1 MKIKFFLLLLLFFV
15 NKSFGNTHE
24 LFDPNNQ
31 PLNQF
36 EEQFYTPP
44 TTEKTTLS
52 FDDQAIASILKRTVT
67 IPFDSSVTNQP
78 SIAYCCADI
87 KYNKGSLKICEINPI
102 PGIATS
108 KYNLVIDDKK
118 YVVYSPFWKA
128 FWHYVK
134 QFDIPVW
141 FVGPVYKP
149 EALEFDSFF
158 EQNYTYHKNLD
169 ELANDP
175 LFIKQSKKNVT
186 DKQAL
191 SNYGGLIIYTSSFG
205 ADLLKAN
212 AIVDKF
218 KQYYPNFLWLNDISK
233 WFTGDKELM
242 SRIFLSP
249 QLQQFKPRWKSY
261 TKNYSPDFASKIIND
276 FDANMYVIKP
286 TNGTWSG
293 GVTIVP
299 KNDLD
304 ATLELLFDSAQK
316 NKKTG
321 EKNLDYWKTDNNET
335 FIVEEFIQSQTLTIN
350 GNDYNPTLRLAF
362 IVTQER
368 NTISMTLLGGGWK
381 TPQIPLNQEGDLAR
395 KHITLGLPG
404 EYCGQTI
411 DPEDFAMMQTIMNTA
426 GPKIYAEM
434 LKNYERTKQDYKA
447 KSL

>member
-15 NKSFGNTHE
+15 NKSFGNPYE
-24 LFDPNNQ
+24 LFDPHNQ

-44 TTEKTTLS
+44 TTEKDSLS
-52 FDDQAIASILKRTVT
+52 LDDQAIASILKRTVT
-67 IPFDSSVTNQP
+67 VQLDSSITNQP

-87 KYNKGSLKICEINPI
+87 KYNKGTLKICEINPV

-108 KYNLVIDDKK
+108 KYNLIIDDKK

-128 FWHYVK
+128 FWHFVK
-134 QFDIPVW
+134 QFDIPIW

-175 LFIKQSKKNVT
+175 LFIKQSKKKVT

-191 SNYGGLIIYTSSFG
+191 SNYSGLIIYTSSFG

-233 WFTGDKELM
+233 WFTSDKELM
-242 SRIFLSP
+242 SRIFLEP
-249 QLQQFKPRWKSY
+249 DLQQFKPRWKAY
-261 TKNYSPDFASKIIND
+261 TKNYTPDFASKIISD
-276 FDANMYVIKP
+276 FDCTMYVFKP
-286 TNGTWSG
+286 TNSTWST

-299 KNDLD
+299 QNDLD
-304 ATLELLFDSAQK
+304 ATLKLLFDSTQK

-321 EKNLDYWKTDNNET
+321 KKNLDYWKTDKNET
-335 FIVEEFIQSQTLTIN
+335 FIIEEFIQSQTLTIN
-350 GNDYNPTLRLAF
+350 SNDYNPTLRLAF
-362 IVTQER
+362 VVTHEH

-381 TPQIPLNQEGDLAR
+381 TPQIPLNNEGDLIR

-426 GPKIYAEM
+426 GPKIYTEM